1 MHIMDDLYI
10 RLRKTTLLDRTQ
22 NEEALIQVYS
32 LGVTIGIADVI
43 FVQNTLY
50 ADTFGVTCSLF
61 LSLRYIFLV

>member
-1 MHIMDDLYI
+1 MDDLYI
-10 RLRKTTLLDRTQ
+10 RLRKTTLLDRSQ
-22 NEEALIQVYS
+22 NEALIQVYS
-32 LGVTIGIADVI
+32 LGFTIGIADVI